1 MVNKSIEQTMWSI
14 TLMSSIQNI
23 VSPKTWTQKVILE
36 RSLIANTLPTW
47 LTMEF
52 DLFPLNIVGGVV
64 SLASTWLTFEED
76 FLYSRQSNLPLAE
89 FIFCNLWQT
98 SIVWLCQTQL
108 SHLRCARYLFEMC
121 PTFLHIPHFRW
132 GFLGVKVLLELREL
146 FLTAK
151 VVASSNN
158 VLLLDIPCCF
168 FILEGWWWEVDP
180 WAEFV
185 IEQQRKL
192 Y

>member
-23 VSPKTWTQKVILE
+23 VSPKTWTQKVILK

-132 GFLGVKVLLELREL
+132 GFLGVREGSFRIAWVVSYSKGCSFKQQCASPWYSLL
-146 FLTAK
+146 
-151 VVASSNN
+151 
-158 VLLLDIPCCF
+158 F
-168 FILEGWWWEVDP
+168 FHPGGWDNEFCWW
-180 WAEFV
+180 
-185 IEQQRKL
+185 
-192 Y
+192 